1 MIDTQFSLAD
11 IHTEVM
17 ETADRYIKAVLIN
30 AKKRYFRV
38 LQKLE
43 RNGILIFDL
52 EKYASN
58 LFCEEDGYS
67 KVDNEIFIVGQ
78 ELFTMEKSELT
89 EALFMLTPTQR
100 DILLRAILLR
110 QSQEEIASI
119 YGITTRMVR
128 KHKHIA
134 LEKLRRS
141 LTYEA

>member
-11 IHTEVM
+11 IHIEVA

-38 LQKLE
+38 LRKLE

-58 LFCEEDGYS
+58 MFCEEDGYS

-100 DILLRAILLR
+100 DILLRAVLLR
-110 QSQEEIASI
+110 QSQEEIASV

>member
-1 MIDTQFSLAD
+1 MIDSQFSLAD
-11 IHTEVM
+11 FHIEVA

-38 LQKLE
+38 LRKLE

-52 EKYASN
+52 EKYESDLAY
-58 LFCEEDGYS
+58 EEDGYS
-67 KVDNEIFIVGQ
+67 NVDNEIFIVGK

-100 DILLRAILLR
+100 DILLRAVLLR
-110 QSQEEIASI
+110 QSQEEIASV
-119 YGITTRMVR
+119 YSITTRMVR
-128 KHKHIA
+128 KHKHVA

>member
-1 MIDTQFSLAD
+1 MIDTQFSSAD
-11 IHTEVM
+11 IHIEVA

-38 LQKLE
+38 LRKLE

-52 EKYASN
+52 EKYPSN
-58 LFCEEDGYS
+58 LICEEDGYS

-100 DILLRAILLR
+100 DVLLRAVLLR
-110 QSQEEIASI
+110 QSQEEIASV

-128 KHKHIA
+128 KHKHVA

>member
-1 MIDTQFSLAD
+1 MTDTQFSLAD
-11 IHTEVM
+11 IHIEVA

-38 LQKLE
+38 LRKLE

-58 LFCEEDGYS
+58 LICDEDGYS
-67 KVDNEIFIVGQ
+67 KVDNEIFVVGQ

-110 QSQEEIASI
+110 QSQEEIASV